1 MTVQRASPTLSAMSA
16 PRIDAEL
23 IRRYECRG
31 PRYTSYP
38 SAVQFHTGFDANAY
52 RNAASASNL
61 ARPARDL
68 SLYVHIPFC
77 ASPCFYCGCNKIV
90 TRSMDRADAYLARL
104 YREIELQSELFDAGR
119 VVQQLHFG
127 GGTPTFLDPP
137 RLQALLSQLSQHFE
151 LTSKPEHEYSI
162 EIDPRTVDARYVDA
176 LAELGFH
183 RMSLGVQDFD
193 PAVQRAINRVQPAD
207 ETLAVIEH
215 ARTAGFGSISVDLI
229 YGLPLQT
236 VAGFERT
243 LQQVI
248 AARPD
253 RLAVYAYA
261 HLPQVFKPQ
270 RRLKAEDLPTPEVR
284 LELLRLTIER
294 LTAAGY
300 EYVGMDHFALPTDE
314 LVSAKR
320 QRTLHRNFQG
330 YSTRAQ
336 CELVG
341 LGVSSIG
348 KVGNAFA
355 QNYKTLPD
363 YYAAV
368 DAGRLPVQ
376 RGIAMHR
383 DDIVRA
389 AVIQELMCHERIG
402 FASLSRQLHI
412 DFERYFADELQR
424 LKPLEADSLIARTA
438 DEIIVTDTGRL
449 LIRNVAMVF
458 DAYLRDETRQQP
470 MAAAAAFSRTI

>member
-1 MTVQRASPTLSAMSA
+1 MAA
-16 PRIDAEL
+16 PRIDEEL

-38 SAVQFHTGFDANAY
+38 TAVQFHTGFDANAY
-52 RNAASASNL
+52 RKAALASNAA
-61 ARPARDL
+61 RPPRDL
-68 SLYVHIPFC
+68 SLYVHVPFC

-90 TRSMDRADAYLARL
+90 TRSLDRVDAYLTRL
-104 YREIELQSELFDAGR
+104 HREIELQSELFERAR
-119 VVQQLHFG
+119 TVEQLHFG
-127 GGTPTFLDPP
+127 GGTPTFLDTP
-137 RLQALLSQLSQHFE
+137 RLEALLAQMGKHFQL
-151 LTSKPEHEYSI
+151 TTDPGREYSI
-162 EIDPRTVDARYVDA
+162 EIDPRTVTGESVHA
-176 LAELGFH
+176 LAHLGFN

-193 PAVQRAINRVQPAD
+193 PAVQRAINRIQPAD
-207 ETLAVIEH
+207 ETLAVMEH
-215 ARTAGFGSISVDLI
+215 ARAAGFGSISVDLI

-270 RRLKAEDLPTPEVR
+270 RRLKTEDLPTPETR

-314 LVSAKR
+314 LVTAKQ

-336 CELVG
+336 CDLVG

-348 KVGNAFA
+348 KVNNAFA

-363 YYAAV
+363 YYSAI

-376 RGIAMHR
+376 RGIVMNQ
-383 DDIVRA
+383 DDILRA
-389 AVIQELMCHERIG
+389 AVIQELMCHERVD
-402 FASLSRQLHI
+402 FSSLSRQLGC
-412 DFERYFADELQR
+412 DLERYFAVELRR
-424 LKPLEADSLIARTA
+424 LEPLAADGLIERREH
-438 DEIIVTDTGRL
+438 EIVVTDTGRL

-458 DAYLRDETRQQP
+458 DAYLQQP
-470 MAAAAAFSRTI
+470 AGAAAAYSRTI